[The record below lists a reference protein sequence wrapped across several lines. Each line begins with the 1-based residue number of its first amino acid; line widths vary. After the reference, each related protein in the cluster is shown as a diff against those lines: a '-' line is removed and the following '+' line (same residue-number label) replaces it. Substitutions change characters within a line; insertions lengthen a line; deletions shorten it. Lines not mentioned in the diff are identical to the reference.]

1 MSCWLTLIF
10 DLQEVFCTEVL
21 IWCVAPQVFAHYLV
35 QLLSKGF
42 SQAVSQCLH
51 HDVVVVIT
59 LSGNAI
65 IAHRH
70 SSVAAAADDHEPQR
84 KHRHACKKNRLVSA
98 ILPLQGQ
105 AFQCFCQAH
114 HRSCHLLGLDVNCSF
129 SDSLSTCLSPGVR
142 YMHSCIAFCM
152 ASCFGMSTMHQH

>member
-21 IWCVAPQVFAHYLV
+21 IWRVAPQVFAHYLV

-59 LSGNAI
+59 LSGNTI
-65 IAHRH
+65 IA
-70 SSVAAAADDHEPQR
+70 
-84 KHRHACKKNRLVSA
+84 CRLSGDSDGGA
-98 ILPLQGQ
+98 SWQ
-105 AFQCFCQAH
+105 APC
-114 HRSCHLLGLDVNCSF
+114 
-129 SDSLSTCLSPGVR
+129 
-142 YMHSCIAFCM
+142 
-152 ASCFGMSTMHQH
+152 

>member
-65 IAHRH
+65 IAYRH
-70 SSVAAAADDHEPQR
+70 SGDFDGEASW
-84 KHRHACKKNRLVSA
+84 
-98 ILPLQGQ
+98 Q
-105 AFQCFCQAH
+105 APC
-114 HRSCHLLGLDVNCSF
+114 
-129 SDSLSTCLSPGVR
+129 
-142 YMHSCIAFCM
+142 
-152 ASCFGMSTMHQH
+152 